1 MTEPPEASGPE
12 SALALDRVRAAGATL
27 IRTSLS
33 WFGTAPATP
42 ARGFRPADPNDRQY
56 DWSAFDKRVRL
67 FEQHGLEP
75 IAAINDVPNWAR
87 LIPDPVSPPH
97 IAPFAA
103 FMRAAAKR
111 YSGATPG
118 VPRVRYWEIWI
129 EPNVDRFFSFKAV
142 GGESRVA
149 AYYAAMV
156 NAATLAVRAVSPDAR
171 VIAGGLS
178 PFTVSNP
185 DIHTIGPFVFMRQM
199 LCVQA
204 TTPANPTCASG
215 VAFDIWDHHP
225 YTSGGPY
232 HKALNPDDA
241 SLGDL
246 PRMNSLLLGA
256 YRAHHIVAPTK
267 PLFWVTEFSWDTNP
281 PDPTAVPLALH
292 ARWVAEALDEMWQ
305 AGVTLVTWLQLRDEG
320 PPPQFSYQSGL
331 WFRGD
336 GGLATDSPKPALT
349 AFRFPFVAYRRG
361 ERISY
366 WGRTP
371 WGKPGRV
378 IIEQNRGTGWRQVAS
393 VVSDRFGIFRDHYQS
408 HAPRGEVR
416 TRLSNG
422 SLSLGFSLVV
432 PPNENLAVRPFGA

>member
-1 MTEPPEASGPE
+1 MRRSRAGTVVALLVVSATTVSLAAASGHHSAAQVVAVTPPSGPLRTAMTEPPEASGPE

-97 IAPFAA
+97 IAPF
-103 FMRAAAKR
+103 
-111 YSGATPG
+111 
-118 VPRVRYWEIWI
+118 
-129 EPNVDRFFSFKAV
+129 
-142 GGESRVA
+142 A

-336 GGLATDSPKPALT
+336 
-349 AFRFPFVAYRRG
+349 
-361 ERISY
+361 
-366 WGRTP
+366 
-371 WGKPGRV
+371 
-378 IIEQNRGTGWRQVAS
+378 
-393 VVSDRFGIFRDHYQS
+393 
-408 HAPRGEVR
+408 
-416 TRLSNG
+416 
-422 SLSLGFSLVV
+422 
-432 PPNENLAVRPFGA
+432 